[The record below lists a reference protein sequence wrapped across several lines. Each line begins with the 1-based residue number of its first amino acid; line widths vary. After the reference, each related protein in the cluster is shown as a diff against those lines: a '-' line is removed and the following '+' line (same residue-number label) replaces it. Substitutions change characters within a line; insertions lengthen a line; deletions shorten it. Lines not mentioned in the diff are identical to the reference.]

1 MQFFG
6 QKNSMH
12 KKQCAFKAS
21 KPVAYFTEILWEYI
35 IKNQNIM
42 NSFYVNKY
50 ENLNGNPGK
59 KLYKIDRIENLV
71 SPIAIESS

>member
-1 MQFFG
+1 
-6 QKNSMH
+6 
-12 KKQCAFKAS
+12 
-21 KPVAYFTEILWEYI
+21 
-35 IKNQNIM
+35 M

-50 ENLNGNPGK
+50 ENLNGNPRK

>member
-6 QKNSMH
+6 QKNLMP
-12 KKQCAFKAS
+12 KKQCTFKAS

-50 ENLNGNPGK
+50 ENLNGNPRK
-59 KLYKIDRIENLV
+59 KFYKIDRIENLV
-71 SPIAIESS
+71 SSIAIESN